1 MAKLAEMLLWLVPK
15 DARVEN
21 EKLKDPPVE
30 DTDEAPAKRRRG
42 VECGGG
48 VHGTMV
54 SMLCPSKRPQMAD
67 VMVKL
72 EAKMLCAVFRFLLPG
87 CLEETTSRTYKKRA
101 AKEDKKE
108 D

>member
-42 VECGGG
+42 VEC
-48 VHGTMV
+48 VVEV
-54 SMLCPSKRPQMAD
+54 SMVPWSPCSARAKGHKWQM
-67 VMVKL
+67 
-72 EAKMLCAVFRFLLPG
+72 
-87 CLEETTSRTYKKRA
+87 
-101 AKEDKKE
+101 
-108 D
+108 